1 MKNSLEDFV
10 KQNRDQFDS
19 RTPSEKVWSNIMAS
33 VNRQGGWWQSVAVW
47 RAAAVIFMALSG
59 YLIFQRGVTSLKS
72 AEVASI
78 HREFSDVEMFY
89 KGQIAE
95 KVALIEDFENGYEDD
110 HFTQDLQKLDAMY
123 QVLREELKAKP
134 SQQVKDALVLNML
147 VRIDLLNQQI
157 QKLEDAKKPKEG
169 EGTVSI

>member
-1 MKNSLEDFV
+1 MKTSLKDFV
-10 KQNRDQFDS
+10 NQHRDQFDA
-19 RTPSEKVWSNIMAS
+19 RKPSEKVWRNIFAALH
-33 VNRQGGWWQSVAVW
+33 RGDRWWQSVGVW
-47 RAAAVIFMALSG
+47 RAAAVVFMTLSA
-59 YLIFQRGVTSLKS
+59 YLIFNEPLRSMKS
-72 AEVASI
+72 ADVASI
-78 HREFSDVEMFY
+78 QREFSDVERFY

-95 KVALIEDFENGYEDD
+95 KVALIEDFEYGYEDD

-157 QKLEDAKKPKEG
+157 KRLEDARKPNEKP
-169 EGTVSI
+169 VSI